1 MERIDP
7 NIALGFRM
15 PQIQD
20 PLVATARAQEIGVNA
35 LKMQEYQRGVE
46 QENKLRELIA
56 SGADLNAP
64 ETLRQ
69 MYSIS
74 PKMGTE
80 FEKSRATIKKET
92 LGTQKLES
100 ELVDARLK
108 QSSQLLNNVTTPD
121 EYIAWHEANHK
132 DPVLGP
138 LLASRGITAD
148 QSRAKIMVS
157 LNQPGGFQRLINE
170 SKLGVQKFAEM
181 NTISAAQQ
189 QTADLTRRGQDIT
202 LRGQDLGRIPV
213 GYRQTDTGA
222 IEPIPGGPTT
232 TTLSPKEIQVREAK
246 RPQATLALK
255 TFEDKTSTLEKDI
268 NELMNHPG
276 LSSITG
282 IAAGRLPGIT
292 AEGRAAEAIYNR
304 IVKAGGFKEL
314 QEMRNAS
321 PTGGALGQVSNQ
333 ENTSLQQTFAAIDR
347 TQEAK
352 DIKKQ
357 LAKTLDELRASK
369 GRVREAFDMT
379 YDYRPADSASPSAA
393 PATPAPTAGG
403 NSVTIPGGKV
413 LTFPTPEAAAAYK
426 KAAGL

>member
-1 MERIDP
+1 MAQIDP